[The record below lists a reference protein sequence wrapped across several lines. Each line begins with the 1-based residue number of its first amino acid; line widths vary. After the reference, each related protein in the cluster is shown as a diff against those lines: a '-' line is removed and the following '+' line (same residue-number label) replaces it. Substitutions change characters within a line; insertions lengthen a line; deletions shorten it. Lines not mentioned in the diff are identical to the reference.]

1 MFPAVKQRP
10 GGHKFKD
17 DRDMKTLR
25 PITQTTTD
33 VQQKNSSHG
42 MTGVLV
48 VSGVIVKVVG
58 YQCS

>member
-1 MFPAVKQRP
+1 MFPAVKQRL

-17 DRDMKTLR
+17 DRAKKTLR
-25 PITQTTTD
+25 PTTHTTIEA
-33 VQQKNSSHG
+33 QQKNSSHD

-48 VSGVIVKVVG
+48 VSGVIAKVAG